1 MLSHLLFNVY
11 RSTTFRPQALEL
23 TSKKVSFENIK
34 YRRLKKKS
42 SVKER
47 RRNMIKGIV
56 NPRDY
61 GEEAPPFYIPARYK
75 LFFKYIQ
82 DNKNAHRLA
91 RKPMPKAI

>member
-1 MLSHLLFNVY
+1 
-11 RSTTFRPQALEL
+11 
-23 TSKKVSFENIK
+23 
-34 YRRLKKKS
+34 
-42 SVKER
+42 
-47 RRNMIKGIV
+47 MIKGIV